1 MAEYID
7 REKLMNDLH
16 NHYECRNA
24 KQNAI
29 MDEVCMIAFKQP
41 TEDVQKVKHGYWEDD
56 EYMYICNICGKWLD
70 ITQGTADMNY
80 CPNCGAK
87 MDGDAE

>member
-1 MAEYID
+1 MARYID
-7 REKLMNDLH
+7 AELALKLKDEKGNWVYDL
-16 NHYECRNA
+16 YDLEA
-24 KQNAI
+24 YL
-29 MDEVCMIAFKQP
+29 VGVP
-41 TEDVQKVKHGYWEDD
+41 TADVQEVKHGYWEDD

-87 MDGDAE
+87 MDGGKNE

>member
-1 MAEYID
+1 MGEYID
-7 REKLMNDLH
+7 REKIQYTWWQKTDGTFTDGVTFQSVIKDM
-16 NHYECRNA
+16 
-24 KQNAI
+24 
-29 MDEVCMIAFKQP
+29 P

-70 ITQGTADMNY
+70 ITQGTDDMNY

-87 MDGDAE
+87 MDGDSE